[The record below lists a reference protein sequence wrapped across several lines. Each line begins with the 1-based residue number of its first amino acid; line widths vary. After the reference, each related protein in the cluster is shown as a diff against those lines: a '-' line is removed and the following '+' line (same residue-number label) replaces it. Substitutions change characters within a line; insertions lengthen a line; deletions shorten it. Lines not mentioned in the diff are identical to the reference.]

1 MARVDPPDV
10 TSPLTG
16 TPDVTR
22 LEDIPLARL
31 QRFYRGHLGVDI
43 DRFLIGLETVQH
55 YRCDETGFEFY
66 WPLSTVGDD
75 AFYDA
80 LSVHDWYYDENRWEH
95 QVAVEWLD
103 GAANVLDVGCG
114 SGSFLARARERWP
127 DCSGRGLELSGEA
140 AAAGRAQGLDIEVMS
155 LEEHNRRSPGE
166 FDVVT
171 AFQVL
176 EHVPEPRPF
185 LDGLVEAVR
194 PGGTIVIGV
203 PDNDG
208 YLAETRGL
216 LSYPLNMPPHHM
228 GLWRES
234 SLAGLSRLL
243 PLDLI
248 QIEKEPLDASSL
260 ERLAAGRISRALG
273 GGLVAG
279 AAWRLKLHKL
289 YARLRRDA
297 LLEVG
302 GHTLLAL
309 FRRTDAH
316 AQAHPPA

>member
-10 TSPLTG
+10 ASPLTG
-16 TPDVTR
+16 TPDVTH

-43 DRFLIGLETVQH
+43 DRFLIGLETVQR

-95 QVAVEWLD
+95 RVAVEWLNQAD
-103 GAANVLDVGCG
+103 NVLDVGCG
-114 SGSFLARARERWP
+114 SGSFLAKARERWP
-127 DCSGRGLELSGEA
+127 ACSGLGLELSNEA
-140 AAAGRAQGLDIEVMS
+140 AGAARAQGLDVVVRS
-155 LEEHNRRSPGE
+155 LEEHNSRRPGQ

-176 EHVPEPRPF
+176 EHVPAPRPF
-185 LDGLVEAVR
+185 LDALVEAVR
-194 PGGTIVIGV
+194 PGGLIVIGV

-208 YLAETRGL
+208 YLAETKGL

-228 GLWRES
+228 GLWRAS
-234 SLAGLSRLL
+234 SLTNLRRLF
-243 PLDLI
+243 PMDLV

-260 ERLAAGRISRALG
+260 ERLAVARISRTLG
-273 GGLVAG
+273 DGLLAG
-279 AAWRLKLHKL
+279 AAWRLGLHKL
-289 YARLRRDA
+289 YAGLKRDA
-297 LLEVG
+297 LLQVS
-302 GHTLLAL
+302 GHTVLAL
-309 FRRTDAH
+309 FRRRSG
-316 AQAHPPA
+316 